1 MGRFFIMN
9 RFFSRHGVLY
19 HRSCRDSI
27 RQSKITAKGDGR
39 SSWAGAAKKRVRGL
53 PTLFL
58 EPGHAG
64 PPGSGRLMAA
74 DGAALR
80 ACSLLL
86 LLLLVVCGVE
96 RAAADPCP
104 AGQTGPEGSCTDCAA
119 GKWKA
124 GNGSDACDTC
134 AECQAGKYREGC
146 ALASGGYC
154 AECPAGTY
162 KDANASTPCTSCPLN
177 STSVKVPGVL
187 LTQRADCKCTAG
199 SHGAHGVFEIALPDA
214 DFSDAASP
222 ASWFNTSMSGQNSLP
237 HERIQL
243 RLSVEWMDS
252 SDTCAA
258 GSSGL
263 YAKLASH
270 GTWTSISGQAPSGL
284 QEEEV
289 TLADDQLTAEG
300 NSVLAPPYGDLVLQI
315 GYTTGAGAGCR
326 LRLRNAT
333 LMITTLDSGCVSCP
347 GNTSSLDDA
356 RNVTGCKCNEG
367 YTGPDG
373 GVCAACQRGTYKNV
387 TGPHLTFCVCSACT
401 RVHPFTFQVPTIS
414 QGALP
419 GQDPASDDL
428 AMARRLEQ
436 LHGLSASIAHHISF
450 GEQRPFELSAAVRRG
465 NYGSRRGRLQRL
477 RACKIQI
484 RSRPGRL
491 PAML

>member
-1 MGRFFIMN
+1 
-9 RFFSRHGVLY
+9 
-19 HRSCRDSI
+19 
-27 RQSKITAKGDGR
+27 
-39 SSWAGAAKKRVRGL
+39 
-53 PTLFL
+53 
-58 EPGHAG
+58 
-64 PPGSGRLMAA
+64 
-74 DGAALR
+74 
-80 ACSLLL
+80 
-86 LLLLVVCGVE
+86 
-96 RAAADPCP
+96 
-104 AGQTGPEGSCTDCAA
+104 
-119 GKWKA
+119 
-124 GNGSDACDTC
+124 
-134 AECQAGKYREGC
+134 
-146 ALASGGYC
+146 
-154 AECPAGTY
+154 
-162 KDANASTPCTSCPLN
+162 
-177 STSVKVPGVL
+177 VPGVL

-222 ASWFNTSMSGQNSLP
+222 ASWFNTSISGQNSLP

-428 AMARRLEQ
+428 AIARRLEQ

-450 GEQRPFELSAAVRRG
+450 GEQRPFKLSAAVRRG